1 MAGFEVIVRPV
12 VFPSIRP
19 QKQRVL
25 PTESDPEQGV
35 CTIEGNSGG
44 IIDLTHTWSV
54 SKSKS
59 MNWKEIARV
68 SDKVRIKQKEK
79 DGTINHDNFV
89 DVMAVKSILT
99 ARDDGR
105 IHEQRFRPAKAEDNI
120 EIIQANIIDQGN

>member
-12 VFPSIRP
+12 VFPGIRP

-44 IIDLTHTWSV
+44 IIDLTDSWSV

-59 MNWKEIARV
+59 IQWKEVGRV
-68 SDKVRIKQKEK
+68 SSKVRIKQKEP
-79 DGTINHDNFV
+79 DGTINPDNYV
-89 DVMAVKSILT
+89 DVKVAKSILT
-99 ARDDGR
+99 RRDDGR
-105 IHEQRFRPAKAEDNI
+105 IHEQRFRPAKTEDNI
-120 EIIQANIIDQGN
+120 EVLEANITDMWT